1 MANSELENRL
11 RSLAQNFVNQVLGAF
26 RDTFSEVVGGSASPA
41 TRSSGATATAAARTG
56 RSTKDGRR
64 TPAETLAMAH
74 KLAAFIAGKP
84 AGIRIEPMGKE
95 LGLRTNQMTL
105 PLAKALKLG
114 LISKK
119 GQRRSTVYL
128 PGKKSK

>member
-26 RDTFSEVVGGSASPA
+26 RDTFSEVVGGSASSP
-41 TRSSGATATAAARTG
+41 AARPGAASVAARAG

>member
-26 RDTFSEVVGGSASPA
+26 RDTFSEVVGGSSAGSGA
-41 TRSSGATATAAARTG
+41 RSSGATAGATRTG

-105 PLAKALKLG
+105 PLTKALKLG

-119 GQRRSTVYL
+119 GERRSTVYL

>member
-11 RSLAQNFVNQVLGAF
+11 RTLAQNFVNQVLGAF
-26 RDTFSEVVGGSASPA
+26 RDTFSEVVGGGTAPASRVA
-41 TRSSGATATAAARTG
+41 VAAARTG